1 MLPPSSQARSGSNR
15 LLDLFPLYEQNR
27 LNNELDEQTLALKQ
41 RFAHRNQPYAHIA
54 LRTMGLVLTS
64 VLMDEVP
71 PLETGL

>member
-41 RFAHRNQPYAHIA
+41 RFAHRNQPYIA
-54 LRTMGLVLTS
+54 LRKMGLVLTS
-64 VLMDEVP
+64 VLVDEVP